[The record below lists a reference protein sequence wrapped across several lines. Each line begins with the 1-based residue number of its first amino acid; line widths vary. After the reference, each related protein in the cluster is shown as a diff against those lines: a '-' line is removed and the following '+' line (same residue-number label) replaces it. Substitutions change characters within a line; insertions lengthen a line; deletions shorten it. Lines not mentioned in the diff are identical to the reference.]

1 MTETFD
7 FIAPLM
13 MHTTGL
19 RMYYLPLP
27 IDIGDAF
34 SEAKV
39 RRIVGTVSGA
49 PIRRA
54 LHGRR
59 DAERTITLSKAFVR
73 KQKLTLGDLVPITLA
88 ADPNPD
94 HVDIPEEFDAALK
107 DDPDAA
113 ARFATFTPGKQ
124 RSLVTYIHNGKRTQT
139 RVKRALETAYKLR
152 TYTLRSDLEQ
162 QEA

>member
-7 FIAPLM
+7 FVAPLLKQDHNM
-13 MHTTGL
+13 

-34 SEAKV
+34 TEAKV
-39 RRIVGTVSGA
+39 RRIIGTVNGE

-59 DAERTITLSKAFVR
+59 DAERMIMLSKAFVR

-88 ADPNPD
+88 ADPEPD
-94 HVDIPEEFDAALK
+94 FVDVPEEFTVALK
-107 DDPDAA
+107 DDPEAA
-113 ARFATFTPGKQ
+113 ARFATFTPGRQ
-124 RSLVTYIHNGKRTQT
+124 RSLVTYIHNAKRAET
-139 RVKRALETAYKLR
+139 RVKRALEMAYKLR
-152 TYTLRSDLEQ
+152 THTLNGDRPDD
-162 QEA
+162 A